1 MGVVKCLLNV
11 STKQNPNK
19 TKPLE
24 LFHFTFNKLLNAKG
38 KSFSL
43 KRELHDCLFSMTY
56 KTILQMSRQTLR

>member
-24 LFHFTFNKLLNAKG
+24 LFNFTFNKLLNAKE

-43 KRELHDCLFSMTY
+43 KRELHDRLFSMTY
-56 KTILQMSRQTLR
+56 KTFFKIPRQTLR